1 MLDSVTVRVSG
12 KVNLALNVGPLREDG
27 YHSLATVF
35 QAVSIYDDLTVTAA
49 APGSGIRLTVTGE
62 GVGAVPTD
70 SSNLAV
76 RAVEAMVQHGG
87 ISDAVLSLNKGIPV
101 AGGMAGGSADAAGA
115 LLAID
120 TLCELNLGRENLSEI
135 GAELGSDVPF
145 CLYGGTALGT
155 DRGNV
160 ITPALVRGDYYW
172 VLALAEEGLSTPEVF
187 RRVDY
192 IRDLADVLVEDPKVP
207 DALMSALLAGD
218 AQLVGKALS
227 NDLQRAATHLRPS
240 LDQLLRAGQDAGALG
255 SIVSG
260 SGPTCAF
267 LARDNIHALDIA
279 VALTSTGLCRTVK
292 RATGPAFGATVID
305 ARSIA

>member
-120 TLCELNLGRENLSEI
+120 TLCELNLGRENLAEI

-218 AQLVGKALS
+218 AHLVGKALS

-240 LDQLLRAGQDAGALG
+240 LDQLLRSGQDAGALG

>member
-240 LDQLLRAGQDAGALG
+240 LDQLLRSGQDAGALG

>member
-12 KVNLALNVGPLREDG
+12 KVNLALSVGPLREDG
-27 YHSLATVF
+27 YHDVATVF
-35 QAVSIYDDLTVTAA
+35 QAVSLYDDLTVTAA
-49 APGSGIRLTVTGE
+49 PPGSGIRLTVTGE

-70 SSNLAV
+70 STNLAV
-76 RAVEAMVQHGG
+76 RAVEMMAQHGG
-87 ISDAVLSLNKGIPV
+87 ISDAILSLNKGIPV

-120 TLCELNLGRENLSEI
+120 TLCELNLGREYLAEI
-135 GAELGSDVPF
+135 GAQLGSDVPF

-172 VLALAEEGLSTPEVF
+172 VLALADEGLSTPDVF

-192 IRDLADVLVEDPKVP
+192 IRELAGVVGDEPKVP

-240 LDQLLRAGQDAGALG
+240 LAQLLEAGHDAGALG
-255 SIVSG
+255 AIVSG

-267 LARDNIHALDIA
+267 LARDNMQALDIA

>member
-120 TLCELNLGRENLSEI
+120 TLCELNLGRENLAEI

-172 VLALAEEGLSTPEVF
+172 GLALAEEGLSTPEVF

-240 LDQLLRAGQDAGALG
+240 LDQLLRSGQDAGALG

>member
-120 TLCELNLGRENLSEI
+120 TLCELNLGRENLAEI

-240 LDQLLRAGQDAGALG
+240 LDQLLRSGQDAGALG

-267 LARDNIHALDIA
+267 LARDNVHALDIA

>member
-120 TLCELNLGRENLSEI
+120 TLCELNLGRENLAEI

-240 LDQLLRAGQDAGALG
+240 LDQLLRSGQDAGALG

>member
-1 MLDSVTVRVSG
+1 VLDSVTVRVSG
-12 KVNLALNVGPLREDG
+12 KVNLALRVGPLREDG
-27 YHSLATVF
+27 YHSVATVF
-35 QAVSIYDDLTVTAA
+35 QAVSVYDDLTVTAA

-70 SSNLAV
+70 SRNLAV
-76 RAVEAMVQHGG
+76 RAVEMMAQHGG
-87 ISDAVLSLNKGIPV
+87 ISDAIMSLNKGIPV

-120 TLCELNLGRENLSEI
+120 TLCELNLGREYLADI

-172 VLALAEEGLSTPEVF
+172 VLALADEGLSTPEVY
-187 RRVDY
+187 RSVDY
-192 IRDLADVLVEDPKVP
+192 LRDLASVEVEEPKVP
-207 DALMSALLAGD
+207 DKLMSALLAGD
-218 AQLVGKALS
+218 AKAVGAALS
-227 NDLQRAATHLRPS
+227 NDLQMGAKYLRPS
-240 LDQLLRAGQDAGALG
+240 LDQLLRAGKDAGALG

-279 VALTSTGLCRTVK
+279 VALTSTGLCRTVR

>member
-12 KVNLALNVGPLREDG
+12 KVNLALSVGPLREDG
-27 YHSLATVF
+27 YHDVATVF
-35 QAVSIYDDLTVTAA
+35 QAVSLYDDLTVTAA

-62 GVGAVPTD
+62 GVGGVPTD
-70 SSNLAV
+70 STNLAV
-76 RAVEAMVQHGG
+76 RAVEMMAQHGG
-87 ISDAVLSLNKGIPV
+87 ISDAILSLNKGIPV

-115 LLAID
+115 LVAID
-120 TLCELNLGRENLSEI
+120 ALCELNLGREYLAEI

-155 DRGNV
+155 DRGNN

-172 VLALAEEGLSTPEVF
+172 VLALADEGLSTPEVYG
-187 RRVDY
+187 RVDY
-192 IRDLADVLVEDPKVP
+192 LRDLASVEVGEPKVP
-207 DALMSALLAGD
+207 DELMSALLAGD
-218 AQLVGKALS
+218 SERVGKALS
-227 NDLQRAATHLRPS
+227 NDLQMGATFLRPS
-240 LDQLLRAGQDAGALG
+240 LSQLLAAGREAGALG

-267 LARDNIHALDIA
+267 LARDNIQALDIA

>member
-1 MLDSVTVRVSG
+1 VLDSVTVRVSG
-12 KVNLALNVGPLREDG
+12 KVNLALSVGPLREDG
-27 YHSLATVF
+27 YHDVATVF
-35 QAVSIYDDLTVTAA
+35 QAVSLYDDLTVTAA
-49 APGSGIRLTVTGE
+49 PPGSGIRLTVTGE

-70 SSNLAV
+70 STNLAV
-76 RAVEAMVQHGG
+76 RAVEMMAQHGG
-87 ISDAVLSLNKGIPV
+87 ISDAILSLNKGIPV

-120 TLCELNLGRENLSEI
+120 TLCELNLGREYLAEI
-135 GAELGSDVPF
+135 GAQLGSDVPF

-172 VLALAEEGLSTPEVF
+172 VLALADEGLSTPDVF

-192 IRDLADVLVEDPKVP
+192 IRELAGVVGDEPKVP

-240 LDQLLRAGQDAGALG
+240 LAQLLEAGHDAGALG
-255 SIVSG
+255 AIVSG

-267 LARDNIHALDIA
+267 LARDNMQALDIA

>member
-12 KVNLALNVGPLREDG
+12 KVNLALSVGPLREDG
-27 YHSLATVF
+27 YHDVATVF
-35 QAVSIYDDLTVTAA
+35 QAVSLYDDLTVTAA

-62 GVGAVPTD
+62 GVGGVPTD
-70 SSNLAV
+70 SANLAV
-76 RAVEAMVQHGG
+76 RAVEMMAQHGG
-87 ISDAVLSLNKGIPV
+87 ISDAILSLNKGIPV

-115 LLAID
+115 LVAID
-120 TLCELNLGRENLSEI
+120 ALCELNLGREYLAEI

-155 DRGNV
+155 DRGNN

-172 VLALAEEGLSTPEVF
+172 VLALADEGLSTPEVYG
-187 RRVDY
+187 RVDY
-192 IRDLADVLVEDPKVP
+192 LRDLASVEVGEPKVP
-207 DALMSALLAGD
+207 DELMSALLAGD
-218 AQLVGKALS
+218 SERVGKALS
-227 NDLQRAATHLRPS
+227 NDLQMGATFLRPS
-240 LDQLLRAGQDAGALG
+240 LSQLLAAGREAGALG

-267 LARDNIHALDIA
+267 LARDNIQALDIA